1 MTKRA
6 RALRK
11 HALVSATAL
20 ATLWP
25 ALAFAQAAP
34 AQDDSAQLEEIVV
47 TAQKREQRLQDVPIT
62 VNAFNAEAIEALGAQ
77 QMGDL
82 QAFTPGLS
90 VDDNSV
96 TQPKFAIR
104 GIATDDFGIGTEP
117 SAAVFIDGVYSARTG
132 GALIFFDDLERVEV
146 LKGPQG
152 TLFGRNAAAGA
163 ISITTRKPSYEFE
176 GDLQARIGNYGKT
189 QLTGMI
195 NVPLSDTVALRV
207 NGLYNK
213 RDGWLKD
220 AATGEDLDRE
230 GNWSGRA
237 ALRWRPTDSTDIQL
251 SWDHDDTDK
260 DGPAAVGIGPFAM
273 SGGDPFGP
281 FANDVISSH
290 ETRVLDGLTLNA
302 RHDFGDVTLTSITS
316 WKKFETANREDE
328 DGTNIP
334 ELYFDTENREEN
346 KSFSQELRLSHDGD
360 RFHWIAG
367 VSYFQEDAYQ
377 SSVTT
382 ALTDS
387 IDTVIDNVL
396 VSMGGSPISLFHTL
410 DSFGLPVLGTTWT
423 EAFEDWGD
431 NRSWA
436 AYGDLTWAA
445 TDKLNLTVG
454 LRYTDDERTFSWLN
468 GAHVAPGLE
477 AAVAPGA
484 AYNAILGGPFFPDAA
499 MIDANTFYN
508 TLASLPPPLGMGLG
522 ATGDIVFEQ
531 GALEGVKFKR
541 KASFNDLS
549 PRFVV
554 DYKVTPDMMV
564 FGSIARGYKAGGF
577 NSLAINSYFEPES
590 VWNYEGGVKS
600 EWLNHRLRVN
610 ASAYYFQYDNRQQIS
625 LVSGGLVPQYQTLT
639 GDSEAWG
646 VDLEA
651 VWKVTPN
658 LTITESA
665 GYIDS
670 TWIERTEF
678 PLSGPVDISGQPTGE
693 PNLKMATGVH
703 YERDV
708 ANLGEVFFDASYS
721 YVSAPRKNDASYGQ
735 RMVLESVLGLVDYSK
750 LGSLDDSR
758 NLVNA
763 RIGWNSPDGRYTAS
777 VWAENLLDERTV
789 ASLNTISATS
799 LGTPYV
805 RLDQPRFWGVQLG
818 VHF

>member
-1 MTKRA
+1 MTKRV

-25 ALAFAQAAP
+25 ALAFAQTAP

-77 QMGDL
+77 HMGDL

-90 VDDNSV
+90 VGDDSV
-96 TQPKFAIR
+96 TQPRFAIR

-163 ISITTRKPSYEFE
+163 ISITTRKPSSEFE

-195 NVPLSDTVALRV
+195 NVPLGDTVALRV

-237 ALRWRPTDSTDIQL
+237 ALRWQPTGDTDIQL
-251 SWDHDDTDK
+251 SWDHDDTDQ
-260 DGPAAVGIGPFAM
+260 DAPVAVGIGPYAIN
-273 SGGDPFGP
+273 GGDPFGP

-302 RHDFGDVTLTSITS
+302 SHDFGPATLTSITA
-316 WKKFETANREDE
+316 WKQFETANREDE
-328 DGTNIP
+328 DGTNDP
-334 ELYFDTENREEN
+334 ARYFDTENVEEN
-346 KSFSQELRLSHDGD
+346 ESFSQELRLNGATD
-360 RFHWIAG
+360 RLTWMAG
-367 VSYFQEDAYQ
+367 VSYFKEEARQQ
-377 SSVTT
+377 SVTT

-387 IDTVIDNVL
+387 IENV
-396 VSMGGSPISLFHTL
+396 MGVPIYSLL
-410 DSFGLPVLGTTWT
+410 EMAGLPVLGTTWT
-423 EAFEDWGD
+423 ETFNDWGE
-431 NRSWA
+431 NESWA

-445 TDKLNLTVG
+445 TDRLNLTVG
-454 LRYTDDERTFSWLN
+454 LRYTKDERTFSWLN
-468 GAHVAPGLE
+468 EAHDAPGL
-477 AAVAPGA
+477 AGAQAPGA
-484 AYNAILGGPFFPDAA
+484 LYNFLVDNYVSPMIGAPLPPLFDDATIYSA
-499 MIDANTFYN
+499 DTFYQ
-508 TLASLPPPLGMGLG
+508 TLANLVFGLG
-522 ATGDIVFEQ
+522 PTGDIVFNE
-531 GALEGVKFKR
+531 GAREGVKFTR
-541 KASFNDLS
+541 KASFEDVS

-554 DYKVTPDMMV
+554 DYKVTPDLMV

-577 NSLAINSYFEPES
+577 NSLAIDSYFEPES
-590 VWNYEGGVKS
+590 VWNYEGGFKS
-600 EWLNHRLRVN
+600 EWLDHRLRVN
-610 ASAYYFQYDNRQQIS
+610 ASAYYFKYQNRQQIS
-625 LVSGGLVPQYQTLT
+625 LVSDPSEPVPKYETLT

-646 VDLEA
+646 ADLE
-651 VWKVTPN
+651 VLWKVTPN
-658 LTITESA
+658 LTLSESA

-670 TWIERTEF
+670 TWVDRTEF
-678 PLSGPVDISGQPTGE
+678 PSGGPLAGVDISGQPTGE
-693 PNLKMATGVH
+693 PSWKLATGVH
-703 YERDV
+703 YERD
-708 ANLGEVFFDASYS
+708 LGGNGGIFFDGSYS
-721 YVSAPRKNDASYGQ
+721 YTSAPRMNEAGRIGRADLA
-735 RMVLESVLGLVDYSK
+735 GLVDFSK
-750 LGSLDDSR
+750 LGSLDDAR
-758 NLVNA
+758 HLVNA
-763 RIGWNSPDGRYTAS
+763 RIGWNSPDQTYS
-777 VWAENLLDERTV
+777 VSLWAENLLDERTV
-789 ASLNTISATS
+789 SSLGTISAS
-799 LGTPYV
+799 ALQTPFV